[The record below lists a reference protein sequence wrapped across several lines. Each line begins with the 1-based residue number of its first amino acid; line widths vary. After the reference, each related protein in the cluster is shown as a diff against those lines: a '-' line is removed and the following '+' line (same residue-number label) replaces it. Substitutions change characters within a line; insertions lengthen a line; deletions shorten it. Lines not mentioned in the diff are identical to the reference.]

1 MWLATKLGA
10 RKAPKERPLPD
21 LGIVQNELGSTKDA
35 VRYRRLF
42 QEHPSIELG
51 PDETIDHHYSRLKS
65 AEADRLGRDT
75 TDVDRRAR
83 DREMGKL
90 KTPAPVGEVTD
101 ARSWATG
108 PARVENAPS
117 DLKGMPQRIPGW
129 FTGDA
134 MDAGPPGYGVPPM
147 SRRDPMATR
156 RPPISPSAVPPLPTH
171 DEWVR
176 GLADK
181 GIYLNPDGSRMTPEQ
196 LALPQRPLRG
206 HQIWEQFT
214 RPAGQHRA
222 AMVVV
227 AYVRRVLTEDDAIAQ
242 FWRRHNAM
250 LGNGWE
256 HHESGSGNW
265 YEKKIGDKTH
275 RIMNDTMGDQQ
286 GWTHHVTGET
296 PKFYDDLHDALLHAS
311 TGQMQASLVQKPTTI
326 EDSSHHPDRAQ
337 PTRAMNR
344 LVPPKT
350 KGKFQT
356 LNSTW
361 SDEG

>member
-1 MWLATKLGA
+1 
-10 RKAPKERPLPD
+10 
-21 LGIVQNELGSTKDA
+21 
-35 VRYRRLF
+35 
-42 QEHPSIELG
+42 
-51 PDETIDHHYSRLKS
+51 
-65 AEADRLGRDT
+65 
-75 TDVDRRAR
+75 
-83 DREMGKL
+83 
-90 KTPAPVGEVTD
+90 
-101 ARSWATG
+101 
-108 PARVENAPS
+108 
-117 DLKGMPQRIPGW
+117 
-129 FTGDA
+129 
-134 MDAGPPGYGVPPM
+134 
-147 SRRDPMATR
+147 
-156 RPPISPSAVPPLPTH
+156 
-171 DEWVR
+171 
-176 GLADK
+176 
-181 GIYLNPDGSRMTPEQ
+181 
-196 LALPQRPLRG
+196 
-206 HQIWEQFT
+206 
-214 RPAGQHRA
+214 
-222 AMVVV
+222 MVVV